1 MRFVNIASGVMVKF
15 SPSVKILATY
25 LIARNLY
32 WCPRPESY
40 YWLKSAWMLGLLI
53 VCLKST
59 VKSTVIYQSVTSLR
73 FLIRP
78 DCFCVGVPILM
89 DLVFSPWV

>member
-32 WCPRPESY
+32 WCETGILLLAKIRMDAREPLQNPDNDAG
-40 YWLKSAWMLGLLI
+40 LK
-53 VCLKST
+53 
-59 VKSTVIYQSVTSLR
+59 
-73 FLIRP
+73 
-78 DCFCVGVPILM
+78 GVERA
-89 DLVFSPWV
+89 

>member
-32 WCPRPESY
+32 WCET
-40 YWLKSAWMLGLLI
+40 GILLLAKI
-53 VCLKST
+53 RMDARFIDCLFEKYRQ
-59 VKSTVIYQSVTSLR
+59 KYRHL
-73 FLIRP
+73 
-78 DCFCVGVPILM
+78 
-89 DLVFSPWV
+89 